1 MKLVWSPAALDD
13 LKSAIDYIEF
23 DLDSPMAAKGF
34 YESILDKAHLFA
46 NVPGSGITLKT
57 TRDIDTGYRY
67 IVCGNW
73 ILFFMIEENQALV
86 VRLLYGRSDY
96 MRTLFGDID

>member
-23 DLDSPMAAKGF
+23 DLDSPMATKRF
-34 YESILDKAHLFA
+34 YESILDKPHLFA

-67 IVCGNW
+67 IVCENW
-73 ILFFMIEENQALV
+73 IFFFMIEENQALV
-86 VRLLYGRSDY
+86 VRLLYGRSNY

>member
-23 DLDSPMAAKGF
+23 DLDSPMAAKRF

-46 NVPGSGITLKT
+46 NAPGSGITLKT

>member
-23 DLDSPMAAKGF
+23 DLDSPMAAKRF
-34 YESILDKAHLFA
+34 YESALDKAHLFA
-46 NVPGSGITLKT
+46 NIPGFGITLKT